1 MKIFFKNFRHFRF
14 YSDED
19 FLINSERLELGV
31 TPEGEVI
38 DDVLLP
44 DWAEVFC
51 LFERK
56 KFINYR
62 MFMISSAK

>member
-1 MKIFFKNFRHFRF
+1 MIFLKISFCRF

-51 LFERK
+51 HFYFKRIIIPILGR
-56 KFINYR
+56 
-62 MFMISSAK
+62 S